1 MLVASAT
8 EDTRDLPLG
17 ALVVLLG
24 LATPADVEEAL
35 VEART
40 NGGRLGEILVAWDL
54 VDERQLARLLAD
66 QEELPFLDLGKYDVD
81 PEAAAV
87 LPAALARKHMAIPFH
102 LEDGLALVAVADPTD
117 TEALDSLRAASSRRL
132 RFVVATRSEVA
143 AALAE
148 AFGAC

>member
-1 MLVASAT
+1 VLVAYAT

-35 VEART
+35 VEARR
-40 NGGRLGEILVAWDL
+40 NGRRLGEVLIAWHL
-54 VDERQLARLLAD
+54 VDERQLGKLLAE
-66 QEELPFLDLGKYDVD
+66 QEDLPFLDLGKYDVD
-81 PEAAAV
+81 PEAAGV
-87 LPAALARKHMAIPFH
+87 LPPALARKHMAVPFR
-102 LEDGLALVAVADPTD
+102 LEDDMVLVALADPTD
-117 TEALDSLRAASSRRL
+117 TDAIDALRAASSRRL